1 MPLAVSAVR
10 AMAYWTVPDPVPD
23 AVYASIAQQVA
34 TEGFPAQDNSAA
46 LIEAELRSRHVLYWE
61 KTPPLVINGQ
71 FVSYGDCGSP
81 NGANV
86 PTGGLTA
93 VSDASKAIG
102 AGVGVSAGAV
112 TALGGSVAAEAAGL
126 GALNAVPIVGTIAAL
141 ALLPFTLIF
150 AHHAAAVAKEQSSN
164 CAAWTEFNQW
174 LDAVDNAVAT
184 GQVLPADGVTMCQQL
199 YQQASSAVS
208 GVSAACTPG
217 NTNAACDLKAIA
229 NGCVLLR
236 QWMYS
241 NLPQFTA
248 AFSTALGTTS
258 PAGAAASSPF
268 AALLGT
274 GSSGGGGLS
283 LTMIL
288 LLILAALAVL

>member
-1 MPLAVSAVR
+1 MALAVSTVDQFVH
-10 AMAYWTVPDPVPD
+10 WTVPDPVPD

-34 TEGFPAQDNSAA
+34 AEGFPAQDNSAA

-61 KTPPLVINGQ
+61 KTPPLVVNGK
-71 FVSYGDCGSP
+71 FVNYGDCGAP
-81 NGANV
+81 NAANV

-93 VSDASKAIG
+93 VSDVSAGIG
-102 AGVGVSAGAV
+102 AGVGVAAGAV
-112 TALGGSVAAEAAGL
+112 TALGGSAAATAAGL
-126 GALNAVPIVGTIAAL
+126 GLLNAVPIVGTVAAL
-141 ALLPFTLIF
+141 ALLPFEVIF

-164 CAAWTEFNQW
+164 CAAWVEFNQW
-174 LDAVDNAVAT
+174 LDAVDNAVET

-241 NLPQFTA
+241 NLPQFNPASSSALATA
-248 AFSTALGTTS
+248 S
-258 PAGAAASSPF
+258 PSGAASASPL
-268 AALLGT
+268 AAIFSA
-274 GSSGGGGLS
+274 GSGSGSGLS
-283 LTMIL
+283 PVLIL

>member
-1 MPLAVSAVR
+1 MALAVSQVQAIVQ
-10 AMAYWTVPDPVPD
+10 WTVTDPVPD
-23 AVYASIAQQVA
+23 AVYASIAQQIA
-34 TEGFPAQDNSAA
+34 TEASPAQDNSAA

-61 KTPPLVINGQ
+61 KTPPLVVNGE
-71 FVSYGDCGSP
+71 FVSWGDCGAP
-81 NGANV
+81 NPANA

-93 VSDASKAIG
+93 LSDTSKAVG
-102 AGVGVSAGAV
+102 AAVGVSAGAV
-112 TALGGSVAAEAAGL
+112 TALGGSAAASAAGL

-141 ALLPFTLIF
+141 ALLPFEIIF

-174 LDAVDNAVAT
+174 LDLVDNAVAS

-241 NLPQFTA
+241 NLPQFNGS
-248 AFSTALGTTS
+248 FSTALGTTS
-258 PAGAAASSPF
+258 PAGAASSQIG
-268 AALLGT
+268 AAAIPGLG
-274 GSSGGGGLS
+274 SP
-283 LTMIL
+283 IL
-288 LLILAALAVL
+288 IVLLILAALAVL

>member
-1 MPLAVSAVR
+1 LPLAVSTVEQFVH
-10 AMAYWTVPDPVPD
+10 WTVPDPVPD

-34 TEGFPAQDNSAA
+34 AEGFPAQDNSAA

-61 KTPPLVINGQ
+61 KTPPLVVNGK
-71 FVSYGDCGSP
+71 FVQYGDCGSP
-81 NGANV
+81 NAANI

-93 VSDASKAIG
+93 VSDVSAGLG
-102 AGVGVSAGAV
+102 AGVGVSAGVV
-112 TALGGSVAAEAAGL
+112 TALGGSAAATAAGL

-141 ALLPFTLIF
+141 ALLPFEIIF

-199 YQQASSAVS
+199 YQQASAEVS

-241 NLPQFTA
+241 NLPQFNPASSGALATA
-248 AFSTALGTTS
+248 S
-258 PAGAAASSPF
+258 PAGAASASPL
-268 AALLGT
+268 AAIFSA
-274 GSSGGGGLS
+274 GSGSGSGLS
-283 LTMIL
+283 PVLIL
-288 LLILAALAVL
+288 LLILAAWAVL

>member
-1 MPLAVSAVR
+1 MALAVSQVQSIVQ
-10 AMAYWTVPDPVPD
+10 WTIPDPVPD
-23 AVYASIAQQVA
+23 AVYQSIAQQVA
-34 TEGFPAQDNSAA
+34 QEGFPAQDNSAA

-61 KTPPLVINGQ
+61 KTPPLVVNGL

-81 NGANV
+81 TDAAI

-93 VSDASKAIG
+93 VSDVSKGVG
-102 AGVGVSAGAV
+102 AGVGVAAGAV
-112 TALGGSVAAEAAGL
+112 TALGGAEAASAAGL
-126 GALNAVPIVGTIAAL
+126 GFLNAIPIVGTIAAL
-141 ALLPFTLIF
+141 ALLPFTIIF

-174 LDAVDNAVAT
+174 LDAVDNAVAS

-199 YQQASSAVS
+199 YQQATSAVS

-217 NTNAACDLKAIA
+217 ATNAACDLKAIA

-241 NLPQFTA
+241 NLPQFTG
-248 AFSTALGTTS
+248 AFSSALGTTS
-258 PAGAAASSPF
+258 PAGAAAGAQIG
-268 AALLGT
+268 AA
-274 GSSGGGGLS
+274 GSIPGSGLS
-283 LTMIL
+283 PIMIL